1 MYTSNT
7 AKSET
12 IDKRVVLTLTIW
24 AITVSLFGYWGWFSQ
39 LPVPSIAFI
48 VTTAIG
54 ILLAIYYRHP
64 DFRAYISSIHP
75 KHLTIFHLWRILA
88 GFAFLHYGSQQ
99 LLPEQFVINA
109 GYGDLAVG
117 FLVPIILLLPESIN
131 KYIAFHVFSLLDF
144 VLAVGT
150 GLTFTILS
158 VPLMENI
165 ASFPIILIP
174 FFGVPITG
182 ASSVMAID
190 SLLKRSKSFSQPV
203 AEN

>member
-1 MYTSNT
+1 MNTSKT
-7 AKSET
+7 IKLEI

-24 AITVSLFGYWGWFSQ
+24 AITVSLFGYWGWFSH
-39 LPVPSIAFI
+39 LPVPSIAFL
-48 VTTAIG
+48 VMSAIG
-54 ILLAIYYRHP
+54 ILLTIYYRNHN
-64 DFRAYISSIHP
+64 FRAYISSIHP

-117 FLVPIILLLPESIN
+117 FLVPIVLMLRESIN
-131 KYIAFHVFSLLDF
+131 KYIAFHIFSLLDF

-190 SLLKRSKSFSQPV
+190 SLMKKSKSFSHSL

>member
-1 MYTSNT
+1 MYTSKT
-7 AKSET
+7 EKLEI
-12 IDKRVVLTLTIW
+12 IDKQVVLTLTIW
-24 AITVSLFGYWGWFSQ
+24 AITVSLLSYWGWFSQ

-48 VTTAIG
+48 VMLAIG
-54 ILLAIYYRHP
+54 ILLTIYYGSEQ
-64 DFRAYISSIHP
+64 FRAYISSIHP

-117 FLVPIILLLPESIN
+117 FLVPILLMLPESIN
-131 KYIAFHVFSLLDF
+131 KYIAFHIFSLLDF

-158 VPLMENI
+158 VPLIENI

-190 SLLKRSKSFSQPV
+190 SLLKTSKSLSQPLV
-203 AEN
+203 EN

>member
-1 MYTSNT
+1 MYTSKT
-7 AKSET
+7 TKREI

-24 AITVSLFGYWGWFSQ
+24 AIIVSLLGYWDWFSQ
-39 LPVPSIAFI
+39 LPVPSIAFL
-48 VTTAIG
+48 VMSAIG
-54 ILLAIYYRHP
+54 ILLTIYYRH
-64 DFRAYISSIHP
+64 DTFRAYISSIHP

-117 FLVPIILLLPESIN
+117 FLVPIVLMLPESIN
-131 KYIAFHVFSLLDF
+131 KYIAFHIFSLLDF

-150 GLTFTILS
+150 GLTFTVLS

-190 SLLKRSKSFSQPV
+190 SLLKRNKSFS
-203 AEN
+203 